1 MTNGIF
7 FDIMI
12 LYNWKK
18 IKKEANSKVSDI
30 LTILHILTYKL
41 PPVNRKDRIY
51 KYWQKSFHGNSFLV
65 NPEPLF
71 IQRRLYSD
79 TEIAQYAGIASLRN
93 YFTPIAADRSCG
105 IGNIGIQTLSPHL
118 LAERLFKE
126 FKIFTVAIDYA
137 NVKGCRITPN
147 VFTSTEELD
156 EFVNAMKSL
165 AKA

>member
-1 MTNGIF
+1 MTSGIF

-41 PPVNRKDRIY
+41 PPVNRKDRIF
-51 KYWQKSFHGNSFLV
+51 KYWQKSFHGHSFLV

-79 TEIAQYAGIASLRN
+79 KELVQYAGIASLRN
-93 YFTPIAADRSCG
+93 Y
-105 IGNIGIQTLSPHL
+105 
-118 LAERLFKE
+118 
-126 FKIFTVAIDYA
+126 IDY
-137 NVKGCRITPN
+137 NRTKDTTLDLLYFTGKQEIIENNRLLWIENDRIH
-147 VFTSTEELD
+147 FKFEEITSLKEL
-156 EFVNAMKSL
+156 EWH
-165 AKA
+165 